1 MKLPKFIGLASLGA
15 LTWFII
21 RQYAKSKEVNF
32 KLINVGINKDK
43 LTNLLLAYLPLRV
56 KAYIINPTDFEI
68 DLKGLKL
75 DIYLNNEFI
84 GNIVKTFP
92 SATTIKAKDK
102 SKITLDAEIDL
113 TRLGKTIR
121 FFMDYFQGLKKGKI
135 YVKGYLISNL
145 GSYQI
150 NENINL

>member
-68 DLKGLKL
+68 DLKALKL
-75 DIYLNNEFI
+75 DIYLNDEFI
-84 GNIVKTFP
+84 GNIIKTFP
-92 SATTIKAKDK
+92 SATRIKAKDK
-102 SKITLDAEIDL
+102 SKITLDVEIDL

-150 NENINL
+150 NENISL